1 MSRTVLVVLVCL
13 VAVVAAGAAG
23 FGFTRAPATPDAGR
37 QTVPAPIDRFD
48 VLVTGSTAT
57 ARISVGLPSGCARI
71 DSHSLTRS
79 GDTFTVTVLN
89 SMPTGNPIC
98 TAIYGT
104 YQLSVDLANDL
115 RPGATYTVQVNDKAT
130 QFKT

>member
-13 VAVVAAGAAG
+13 VAVVAAGAAAAY
-23 FGFTRAPATPDAGR
+23 TRGPATPDPAT
-37 QTVPAPIDRFD
+37 QTVLAPIDK
-48 VLVTGSTAT
+48 VEVQIIGSTAT

-115 RPGATYTVQVNDKAT
+115 RPGATYTVQVNDKIT